1 MLSIPHVSC
10 HSDFSCDFKVYNDYV
25 FAADLWLG
33 ATQFHLQFHAS
44 MMTLFSFLISCVNR
58 ELVFVVDSIS
68 LPRLNFQRWYPVLQW
83 LSFRW
88 RFLDQLLQS
97 LYYNSILN
105 TQSIFAIDRM
115 RRSWCRFH
123 TSAVIQISVII
134 SRLQRL
140 CFCWR
145 FMVRSD
151 AVSLAIPYVKDVS
164 LFSIDFMRES
174 WIRVRFRFHQS
185 AATQF
190 TKIISRST
198 VTKFSVTISGS
209 AVA

>member
-1 MLSIPHVSC
+1 
-10 HSDFSCDFKVYNDYV
+10 
-25 FAADLWLG
+25 
-33 ATQFHLQFHAS
+33 
-44 MMTLFSFLISCVNR
+44 MTLFSFLISCVNR

-140 CFCWR
+140 CFCWW